1 MAKIQKIKMTKEY
14 ADQLMGL
21 LPISAEARH
30 RYIPREFLGG
40 SLPPELIPVFVI
52 RPMTKADKQVYSKSF
67 DPKTTKSYESCIFD
81 CIESVENLYDV
92 ISLEPVDFTLEY
104 FMGIH
109 TTVREKIASEV
120 LRVSCLLP
128 IEAMGLK

>member
-1 MAKIQKIKMTKEY
+1 
-14 ADQLMGL
+14 
-21 LPISAEARH
+21 
-30 RYIPREFLGG
+30 
-40 SLPPELIPVFVI
+40 
-52 RPMTKADKQVYSKSF
+52 
-67 DPKTTKSYESCIFD
+67 
-81 CIESVENLYDV
+81 VENLYDV

>member
-1 MAKIQKIKMTKEY
+1 MAKIQKIKMTKE
-14 ADQLMGL
+14 AAATLIGLM
-21 LPISAEARH
+21 PISAESRH
-30 RYIPREFLGG
+30 RFTPAEFQAAGV
-40 SLPPELIPVFVI
+40 PEEFRPVFVI

-81 CIESVENLYDV
+81 CIESVENAYDV
-92 ISLEPVDFTLEY
+92 VSLEPIDFTLEY
-104 FMGIH
+104 FMAIH
-109 TTVREKIASEV
+109 PTIREKIASEV